1 MPPPA
6 APPTDTAV
14 HDRIHDL
21 RNLFAVIGSSVHL
34 LQDRAAGDEEAL
46 LLHAIDCAARRG
58 GDIAGEMLGHQV
70 APGRRR
76 VDLNSVVADLQPV
89 IAAMLGPRVLSA
101 FDLCGDPLPV
111 TLDVL
116 GLENAVLELVLNARQ
131 ALSGR
136 GTVIIRSRRV
146 GGRAWLA
153 IADNGR
159 GLSRKLWPASD
170 PVVGRL
176 GGLPRI
182 DRWLQEV
189 HGRRH
194 WRSAIGAGTMAVLD
208 IPLRIALPACRTP
221 AGLPQRAEPSHARPS
236 VAA

>member
-1 MPPPA
+1 MPL
-6 APPTDTAV
+6 PTASPTETAV

-34 LQDRAAGDEEAL
+34 LQDRATGDEEAL
-46 LLHAIDCAARRG
+46 LLHAIDCASRRG
-58 GDIAGEMLGHQV
+58 GAIAGEMLGHQV

-76 VDLNSVVADLQPV
+76 VDLNSVVADVQPV
-89 IAAMLGPRVLSA
+89 IAAMLGPRVLLA

-111 TLDVL
+111 MLDVL

-131 ALSGR
+131 ALAGR
-136 GTVIIRSRRV
+136 GSVMIRSRRV
-146 GGRAWLA
+146 GGRTWLA

-159 GLSRKLWPASD
+159 GLDRKRWPASD
-170 PVVGRL
+170 PAVGRL

-182 DRWLQEV
+182 DRWLHDI

-194 WRSAIGAGTMAVLD
+194 WRSTIGAGTMAVLD

-221 AGLPQRAEPSHARPS
+221 AGIPQRAKPRHARPS